1 MARSLHVRLDDAA
14 DRDLR
19 ALEEA
24 TGDTASVA
32 VREALRVAAGRR
44 RSRASLVAIAEALSE
59 DPEDRDEM
67 RRVRADLDEL
77 APPDEPR

>member
-24 TGDTASVA
+24 TGDTTSVA

-67 RRVRADLDEL
+67 RRVRADLDE
-77 APPDEPR
+77 DRKSVV